1 MQEPIDNSLW
11 EVVDLDWEQLTPD
24 EMKEYIKP

>member
-24 EMKEYIKP
+24 EMEEYIKP